1 MAKFRFEL
9 EALLRARRLAEQTR
23 QREVAGIER
32 ERSILEDT
40 LRRQQR
46 MIEEGKASLTGA
58 LVGMI
63 DAEALRLHA
72 AATMQQLR
80 QGQRIVLE
88 LAGVHRRFEAARTT
102 LIEAARRRRAVE
114 LLRQRRFEQW
124 CAAQDKAET
133 DAIDELAV
141 IRAAQAEPTFSA
153 EIRG

>member
-1 MAKFRFEL
+1 MPRFRFEL
-9 EALLRARRLAEQTR
+9 EALLRSRRLAEQAR
-23 QREVAGIER
+23 QREVASIER

-46 MIEEGKASLTGA
+46 AIEEGKASLTDA
-58 LVGMI
+58 LVGTI
-63 DAEALRLHA
+63 DAESLRLHA

-88 LAGVHRRFEAARTT
+88 LAGVHRRLDSARIA

-114 LLRQRRFEQW
+114 LLRQQRLEQW
-124 CAAQDKAET
+124 QAAQDKAET

-141 IRAAQAEPTFSA
+141 IRAAQIEPVFRAENH
-153 EIRG
+153 G